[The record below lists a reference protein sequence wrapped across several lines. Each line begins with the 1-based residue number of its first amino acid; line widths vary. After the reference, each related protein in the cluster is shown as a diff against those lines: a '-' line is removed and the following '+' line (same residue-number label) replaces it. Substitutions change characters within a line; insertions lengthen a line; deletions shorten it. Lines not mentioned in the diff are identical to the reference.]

1 MEKLGNWAG
10 ERYGP
15 EFMAWA
21 QGPLVQ
27 ASEAHKNK
35 VFHES
40 KELHEV
46 MKDGFE
52 LYQEFAS
59 GKVEMGY
66 GFEKD
71 GSYSEWMSNE
81 SARHVFEELYELA
94 KDVRAFVESPLAVNQ
109 RRLERETL
117 KDPHFHKLFM
127 MVQDDLNIH
136 TWGQFET
143 RTKQLMKRVGTELK
157 NCPYFQKF
165 MGLLMRMKA
174 LCEKERQ
181 VSDLGT
187 PEPPRTPSTSCK
199 SSPSPR
205 RASQEAGSGFECSS
219 PRWRCPSCR
228 KSDADH
234 VDGGGRRRGGVGG
247 PAGCGGGRRR
257 ASSARSPSAA
267 EAAGGTGRGRSPGTD
282 AAAAA
287 PSPS

>member
-1 MEKLGNWAG
+1 MKFAVVALIAAVAAKPPKGRRPREEELTENVKAHYSAGAVKKFFGLMKEMEQNDREWEAAFNKEHPHFEQKMEKLGNWAG

-21 QGPLVQ
+21 QVPKVQ
-27 ASEAHKNK
+27 ASEAHKKK

-46 MKDGFE
+46 MKDGFD
-52 LYQEFAS
+52 LYQEFAN

-66 GFEKD
+66 GFNKD

-94 KDVRAFVESPLAVNQ
+94 KDVRTFVESPMAVNQ

-117 KDPHFHKLFM
+117 KDPHFHKLFK
-127 MVQDDLNIH
+127 MVQDDLDIH

-165 MGLLMRMKA
+165 MGILMRMKA
-174 LCEKERQ
+174 LCESERQ

-187 PEPPRTPSTSCK
+187 PEEWTNWWNSKKFTNP
-199 SSPSPR
+199 
-205 RASQEAGSGFECSS
+205 FEGMKME
-219 PRWRCPSCR
+219 PMFI
-228 KSDADH
+228 
-234 VDGGGRRRGGVGG
+234 
-247 PAGCGGGRRR
+247 
-257 ASSARSPSAA
+257 
-267 EAAGGTGRGRSPGTD
+267 
-282 AAAAA
+282 
-287 PSPS
+287 